1 MEGSKRLLILLLLLL
16 GALLFSTHWV
26 FSERLPALL
35 AASEQAALSWSW
47 VFSDL
52 DGDNRPDFASG
63 WSTPDGYTVE
73 IRYSTR
79 LENAVLVLGPGA
91 TVVRCVQFDVDRDA
105 DQDLLISS
113 IGMLEHRVAWVNDG
127 QGHFSRSDR
136 SANVYLHTSGLT
148 STLESKYDALDR
160 ATFNLTERPPID
172 RTPRNGFCP
181 ILGAE
186 ISAAVDSRG
195 PSSKLAPDK
204 LATRGPPLT

>member
-1 MEGSKRLLILLLLLL
+1 MERSKRLLILLFLFL
-16 GALLFSTHWV
+16 GVLLFCTHWV
-26 FSERLPALL
+26 FSERLPAFL
-35 AASEQAALSWSW
+35 AGGEEATLYRSW

-52 DGDNRPDFASG
+52 DGDNRPDLALG
-63 WSTPDGYTVE
+63 WSTPGGYTVE
-73 IRYSTR
+73 IRYSSR
-79 LENAVLVLGPGA
+79 LESALLVLGLGA

-127 QGHFSRSDR
+127 HGHFSRCDR

>member
-1 MEGSKRLLILLLLLL
+1 LLLFLL

-26 FSERLPALL
+26 FSARLPAFL
-35 AASEQAALSWSW
+35 AGGEEAALYRSW

-52 DGDNRPDFASG
+52 DGDNRPDLALE
-63 WSTPDGYTVE
+63 WSTPGGYTVE
-73 IRYSTR
+73 IRYSSR
-79 LENAVLVLGPGA
+79 LESALLVLGPGV
-91 TVVRCVQFDVDRDA
+91 TVVRCVQFDIDRDA

-172 RTPRNGFCP
+172 RTPRNCFCP
-181 ILGAE
+181 ILGSE
-186 ISAAVDSRG
+186 TSAAVDSRG

>member
-1 MEGSKRLLILLLLLL
+1 MERSKRLLILLFLFL
-16 GALLFSTHWV
+16 GVLLFCTHWV
-26 FSERLPALL
+26 FSERLPAFL
-35 AASEQAALSWSW
+35 AGGEEATLYRSW

-52 DGDNRPDFASG
+52 DGDNRPDLALG
-63 WSTPDGYTVE
+63 WSTPGGYTVE
-73 IRYSTR
+73 IRYSSR
-79 LENAVLVLGPGA
+79 LESALLVLGLGA

-127 QGHFSRSDR
+127 HGHFSRCDR
-136 SANVYLHTSGLT
+136 SANVYLPASGLT
-148 STLESKYDALDR
+148 STLEFKYDPLDL

-195 PSSKLAPDK
+195 PISKLAPDK

>member
-1 MEGSKRLLILLLLLL
+1 MERSKRLLILLFLFL
-16 GALLFSTHWV
+16 GVLLFCTHWV
-26 FSERLPALL
+26 FSERLPAFL
-35 AASEQAALSWSW
+35 AGGEEATLYRSW

-52 DGDNRPDFASG
+52 DGDNRPDLALG
-63 WSTPDGYTVE
+63 WSTPGGYTVE
-73 IRYSTR
+73 IRYSSR
-79 LENAVLVLGPGA
+79 LESALLVLGLGA
-91 TVVRCVQFDVDRDA
+91 TVVRCVQFD
-105 DQDLLISS
+105 
-113 IGMLEHRVAWVNDG
+113 MLEHRVAWVNDG
-127 QGHFSRSDR
+127 HGHFSRCDR
-136 SANVYLHTSGLT
+136 SANVYLPASGLT
-148 STLESKYDALDR
+148 STLEFKYDPLDL